1 MPTHEEFRGSHTV
14 LATPF
19 TADGSGIDTETLR
32 RLVDWQIESGSH
44 GLIPLGSTGEFLSV
58 SDAER
63 TQIVETISWKQR
75 TVASPC
81 SSALRTSGPI
91 RRCAS
96 RLRQRQ
102 SARTD

>member
-1 MPTHEEFRGSHTV
+1 MPVHKEFRGSHTV

-19 TADGSGIDTETLR
+19 TADGSGIDTEALC

-58 SDAER
+58 SDDER
-63 TQIVETISWKQR
+63 TQIVETYRRSGGQ
-75 TVASPC
+75 VAFQC
-81 SSALRTSGPI
+81 SSALRTSGPT